1 MPMILYN
8 TLMGWS
14 AALILLMLA
23 GMLRRYATGARLVPT
38 GTAVTLV
45 VTGAALT
52 FLSGLMAV
60 TWPLTVNRP
69 INIAFAEPC
78 LVLGLFAFVGG
89 LVALTQPHRLDE
101 GTRTLELAIGAV
113 GLPLL
118 FIAAAV
124 FRFNLVGDA
133 PDVEPITGQIK
144 GWENTT
150 FGLVYLTAAV
160 ACFLTAARRYVAA
173 AWAFTV
179 VGVFFLAFSSLN
191 YYTHIGMLVNLGT
204 GSEYRW

>member
-1 MPMILYN
+1 MTLYN

-14 AALILLMLA
+14 AALILLVLA
-23 GMLRRYATGARLVPT
+23 GMLRRYDRGERVIPA
-38 GTAVTLV
+38 GTAVVLV
-45 VTGAALT
+45 VAGAALT

-60 TWPLTVNRP
+60 TWPLNVNPP

-78 LVLGLFAFVGG
+78 LVLGLFALVGG
-89 LVALTQPHRLDE
+89 IVALARPERLDE
-101 GTRTLELAIGAV
+101 GTRSLELGIGAV

-118 FIAAAV
+118 FIALAV

-133 PDVEPITGQIK
+133 PDIEPITGQFK

-160 ACFLTAARRYVAA
+160 ACFLTAAHRLRMAA
-173 AWAFTV
+173 RAFAL
-179 VGVFFLAFSSLN
+179 VGVFFLVFASLN
-191 YYTHIGMLVNLGT
+191 YYTHIGMLINIGT